1 MAWPTLKATTTSLD
15 SGTDDPNVARVQIKQ
30 NVENVNDII
39 DFLNLT
45 SLTDKDILQYNE
57 SNGTFDNITL
67 SNAGLQKQ
75 VLLTLTATTY
85 AFGSGKRYY
94 GLTETSDPY
103 GLISINSN
111 GKIRFSETGDYLF
124 EATVMIDSSNYDSNP
139 YFGTSG
145 GGICF
150 AQKIGSSSWLGT
162 GTEQYIFPMQ
172 KFNASNTT
180 TDHMILFDS
189 SNIDTPLSLPTNV
202 VLKLTKI

>member
-1 MAWPTLKATTTSLD
+1 MAWPTTKATTTSLD

-45 SLTDKDILQYNE
+45 SLTDKDILQYNA

-75 VLLTLTATTY
+75 ALITLTATTY
-85 AFGSGKRYY
+85 ALTVGTRYY

-103 GLISINSN
+103 GLVSINSN
-111 GKIRFSETGDYLF
+111 GKIRFAETGDYLF
-124 EATVMIDSSNYDSNP
+124 EATKMEDSGNYDSHP

-150 AQKIGSSSWLGT
+150 AQKPSLGSWLGSSY
-162 GTEQYIFPMQ
+162 EVYIFPMQ
-172 KFNASNTT
+172 KFTASDTT
-180 TDHMILFDS
+180 TDHMIIVDS
-189 SNIDTPLSLPTNV
+189 GNVNEPLRLPTNV

>member
-39 DFLNLT
+39 DFLDLT
-45 SLTDKDILQYNE
+45 SLTDKDILQYNA
-57 SNGTFDNITL
+57 SNGTFENITL
-67 SNAGLQKQ
+67 GNAGLQKQ
-75 VLLTLTATTY
+75 ALITLTATTY
-85 AFGSGKRYY
+85 WKSTGTRYY

-111 GKIRFSETGDYLF
+111 GKIRFAETGDYLF
-124 EATVMIDSSNYDSNP
+124 ESTVMEDNGNYDSHP

-145 GGICF
+145 SGVCF
-150 AQKIGSSSWLGT
+150 AQKTGLGAWLGSSNEAYL
-162 GTEQYIFPMQ
+162 FPMQ
-172 KFNASNTT
+172 KFNASDTT
-180 TDHMILFDS
+180 TDYMIIIDS
-189 SNIDTPLSLPTNV
+189 GNVNEPLRLPTNV